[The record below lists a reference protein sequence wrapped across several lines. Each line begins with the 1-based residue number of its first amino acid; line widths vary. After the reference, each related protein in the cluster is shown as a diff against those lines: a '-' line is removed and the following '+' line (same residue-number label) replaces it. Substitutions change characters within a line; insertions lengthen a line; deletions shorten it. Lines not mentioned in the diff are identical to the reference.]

1 MKVLTKIW
9 EAITTPIMALV
20 VHIGVSKEI
29 DENGEWGTR

>member
-9 EAITTPIMALV
+9 EAITTPIIALV

-29 DENGEWGTR
+29 EEHEDWSE